1 MWARECPC
9 LLTGRQRHL
18 CIHMGIEIDL
28 WSLEDLGSS
37 EGIDLIVLWS
47 AAMSPSG
54 KQRWTQAL
62 SGAPPYGWSSH
73 RPYIISSNMVITFM
87 MTTMMRAQSSSHF
100 SRAQQIY
107 FTSNRSQSRS
117 HSSAHENHF
126 CVINIVWFL
135 LLVHQEFIEQLNLD
149 QEGGFWVGPLYNLYN
164 WGEGGLQ
171 PIVPTTAV
179 AFYCTSSIHNRLTAP
194 ARQNKTLGQLFTN
207 IAAITEIVSKS

>member
-18 CIHMGIEIDL
+18 CIHRGIEIDL

-73 RPYIISSNMVITFM
+73 RPYIISSDMVITFM
-87 MTTMMRAQSSSHF
+87 MTTMMMIVMMIMMRAQSSSHF

-135 LLVHQEFIEQLNLD
+135 WLVHQEFIEQLNLD

-164 WGEGGLQ
+164 WGEGGL
-171 PIVPTTAV
+171 
-179 AFYCTSSIHNRLTAP
+179 
-194 ARQNKTLGQLFTN
+194 
-207 IAAITEIVSKS
+207 